1 MPGMRLDDLLRNAP
15 RLDLT
20 LVAGP
25 WSARVIEGVGLIAD
39 PEQISHARRGGLA
52 LLTRGASRR
61 AAGRGLVDL
70 LELAG
75 ERELAALALYGRAT
89 TSPAAITAASRARVG
104 LLAIGVGE
112 DPAQLAHAL
121 EAVLR
126 ADPEA
131 VLRRLVATLA
141 VIDHAAPGGVEAVLI
156 AASAELDAHISYR
169 NGRVLA
175 DRDDA
180 AVRIGCRLVADAI
193 GRAPASPGP
202 AIEGGGDVI
211 LVERADGG
219 EIDLVMI
226 EALRIA
232 SDAAWRVRRAGFVV
246 ELSGSGDAN
255 VVATRL
261 IARVAAPVVCGIG
274 ADASEARAALARA
287 HATGIVGVPLRFDA
301 ADPSGLVLE
310 VAGSATARA
319 SAAGLLAP
327 LERLGTDRANTAIE
341 TLRVYLDCWG
351 SLARSGKILHLHPN
365 AVAHRM
371 KRVRALLPA
380 DLDDPDQRLALQIAC
395 RMRYPAAHAAGHRGP
410 MIE

>member
-1 MPGMRLDDLLRNAP
+1 MRLDDVLRNAP

-25 WSARVIEGVGLIAD
+25 WSARAVERIGLIAD
-39 PEQISHARRGGLA
+39 PQQVADARRGGLA

-75 ERELAALALYGRAT
+75 ERELAALGLYGRAT
-89 TSPAAITAASRARVG
+89 TSQAAIAAASRARVA

-112 DPAQLAHAL
+112 DPALLAHAL

-141 VIDHAAPGGVEAVLI
+141 AIDHAAPGGVEAMLI
-156 AASAELDAHISYR
+156 AASAELDAQISYR
-169 NGRVLA
+169 DGRVSA
-175 DRDDA
+175 DRDDT

-193 GRAPASPGP
+193 ARAPASSEPVT
-202 AIEGGGDVI
+202 EGCDVI

-219 EIDLVMI
+219 EVDLVMI

-232 SDAAWRVRRAGFVV
+232 SEAGWRVRRTGAAV
-246 ELSGSGDAN
+246 ELTGEGDAI

-274 ADASEARAALARA
+274 GDGAEARAAVARA
-287 HATGIVGVPLRFDA
+287 HATGVLGVPLRFDA
-301 ADPSGLVLE
+301 ADPRRLMLE
-310 VAGSATARA
+310 VAGSATARS

-327 LERLGTDRANTAIE
+327 LERLGSRRADTAIE

-351 SLARSGKILHLHPN
+351 SLARSGQILHLHPN

-395 RMRYPAAHAAGHRGP
+395 RARRPAPGP
-410 MIE
+410 SELSSQPQRSR

>member
-1 MPGMRLDDLLRNAP
+1 VRLDDALRNVP

-25 WSARVIEGVGLIAD
+25 WSARVVERIGLIAD
-39 PEQISHARRGGLA
+39 PERVADARRGELA

-61 AAGRGLVDL
+61 AAGRGLVAL

-75 ERELAALALYGRAT
+75 ERELAAIALYGRAT
-89 TSPAAITAASRARVG
+89 TSPAAIAAASRARVG

-112 DPAQLAHAL
+112 DPALLAHAL

-126 ADPEA
+126 SDPDA

-141 VIDHAAPGGVEAVLI
+141 AIDHAAPGGVEAVLI
-156 AASAELDAHISYR
+156 AASAELDAQISYHD
-169 NGRVLA
+169 GRVSA
-175 DRDDA
+175 DRDDT

-193 GRAPASPGP
+193 ARAPATSEPAPG
-202 AIEGGGDVI
+202 AGGDVI
-211 LVERADGG
+211 LAERADGG
-219 EIDLVMI
+219 EVDLVLI
-226 EALRIA
+226 EALRVA
-232 SDAAWRVRRAGFVV
+232 SVEGWRARRAGAAV
-246 ELSGSGDAN
+246 ELSGEGDAG
-255 VVATRL
+255 VVAVRL
-261 IARVAAPVVCGIG
+261 MARVAAPVVCGIG
-274 ADASEARAALARA
+274 ADAGEARAALARA
-287 HATGIVGVPLRFDA
+287 HTAGVVGVPLRFDA
-301 ADPSGLVLE
+301 ADPGGLVLE
-310 VAGSATARA
+310 VAGSATARS

-327 LERLGTDRANTAIE
+327 LEALGDRRADTAIE

-351 SLARSGKILHLHPN
+351 SLVRSGQILHLHPN

-395 RMRYPAAHAAGHRGP
+395 RARRAAP
-410 MIE
+410 